1 MRDFAVPEGIVF
13 ARVDPKS
20 GLLAPPRSADGY
32 FQAFLE
38 GSEPHASAEAAVD
51 AVEQRRLE
59 RLDF

>member
-1 MRDFAVPEGIVF
+1 MPEDIVF
-13 ARVDPKS
+13 ARIDPKS
-20 GLLAPPRSADGY
+20 GLLAPPGSADGY